1 MGRSRAV
8 IHQPMQSLVAMKS
21 FGYQVLLPS
30 FLKQMFLETEKL
42 QQDDVH
48 DIQTIGIFVC
58 FKPLPRFGQDT
69 AQSIAVRPSLS
80 NTHVSASSSSVI
92 SVIFKVTQSH

>member
-1 MGRSRAV
+1 MQCQAIKIQFSMGRSGAV

-21 FGYQVLLPS
+21 FGDQVLLPS

-58 FKPLPRFGQDT
+58 CFKIL
-69 AQSIAVRPSLS
+69 I
-80 NTHVSASSSSVI
+80 H
-92 SVIFKVTQSH
+92 